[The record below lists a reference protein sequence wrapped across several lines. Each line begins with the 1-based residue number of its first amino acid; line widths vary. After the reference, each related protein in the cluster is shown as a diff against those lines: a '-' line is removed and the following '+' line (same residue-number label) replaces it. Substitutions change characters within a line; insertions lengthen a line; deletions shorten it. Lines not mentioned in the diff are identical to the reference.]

1 MSRAWLGIAFVRPLF
16 CNSHYL
22 YMFAISVMTLFFISF
37 MFPVIM
43 FIVYFDYMLSIVG
56 LSTYSCISSYSSHF
70 GVHGVSGKHCV
81 SMVLICCLPVNAPYI
96 LGHVVDHGCD
106 THIESFVVLST
117 KDARQSTEGYPT
129 MVDLS

>member
-1 MSRAWLGIAFVRPLF
+1 
-16 CNSHYL
+16 
-22 YMFAISVMTLFFISF
+22 MFL
-37 MFPVIM
+37 VII

-96 LGHVVDHGCD
+96 LSHVVCVSLCTLAIYIRGVDYKGLNKSV
-106 THIESFVVLST
+106 THAIYHMAQNT
-117 KDARQSTEGYPT
+117 GWIRR
-129 MVDLS
+129 